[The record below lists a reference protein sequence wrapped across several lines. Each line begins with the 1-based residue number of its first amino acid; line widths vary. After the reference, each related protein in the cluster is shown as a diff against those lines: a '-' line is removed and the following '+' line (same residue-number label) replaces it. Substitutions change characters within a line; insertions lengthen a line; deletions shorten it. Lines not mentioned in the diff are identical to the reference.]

1 VAYLSQFIALN
12 LTFERRYNNENGFH
26 YHYCTFMT
34 NQILPSKYE
43 TWLDSLQ
50 EGGYRLTAPRKAIVA
65 IIANSSRA
73 LDALEIYDL
82 GRVEHPRLGLVTVYR
97 TLEKLDE
104 LGLVQRVHQPDGCN
118 MYLRAPEGHEHLL
131 VCKSC
136 RHMEYFSGDDL
147 SELIERI
154 SQRSGYQVQ
163 EHWLQLFGLC
173 GSCQA
178 VASRQDD

>member
-1 VAYLSQFIALN
+1 MRNHS
-12 LTFERRYNNENGFH
+12 H
-26 YHYCTFMT
+26 
-34 NQILPSKYE
+34 PSIYE
-43 TWLDSLQ
+43 SWLDSLQ
-50 EGGYRLTAPRKAIVA
+50 DGGYRLTAPRKAIVA
-65 IIANSSRA
+65 IIADSSRA
-73 LDALEIYDL
+73 LDAVEIFDL

-131 VCKSC
+131 LCKSC
-136 RHMEYFSGDDL
+136 GQMEYFSGDDL
-147 SELIERI
+147 SDLIEQI

-178 VASRQDD
+178 AAADLDV